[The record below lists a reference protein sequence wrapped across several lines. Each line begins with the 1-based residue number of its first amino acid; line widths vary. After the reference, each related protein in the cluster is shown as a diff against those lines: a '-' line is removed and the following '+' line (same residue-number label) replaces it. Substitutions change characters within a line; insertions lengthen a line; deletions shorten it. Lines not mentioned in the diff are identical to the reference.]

1 VAALTL
7 GFATILR
14 TDNFP
19 VYILAI
25 AAAIITRYWHA
36 RLAKIFLGTGV
47 LGSVIIGEQI
57 ISTVLRRFNTLRS
70 RRARGRTEYL
80 GWVRFDNLVEMVV
93 FSWIGV
99 AYFLFTPYPWMIET
113 FADVP
118 VAIEAA
124 INLGY
129 TVAAIWGFRTLL
141 HRNTPIAVGLA
152 VGLLLGV
159 GLYGFG
165 TVNYGTA
172 VRHRPMFLWVIFI
185 FGAIGISSKFQF
197 RNKLFIDS
205 AKNQSK

>member
-1 VAALTL
+1 
-7 GFATILR
+7 
-14 TDNFP
+14 
-19 VYILAI
+19 
-25 AAAIITRYWHA
+25 
-36 RLAKIFLGTGV
+36 
-47 LGSVIIGEQI
+47 
-57 ISTVLRRFNTLRS
+57 
-70 RRARGRTEYL
+70 
-80 GWVRFDNLVEMVV
+80 
-93 FSWIGV
+93 
-99 AYFLFTPYPWMIET
+99 MIET